1 VIQPGDSLLHY
12 RFLESLGEGG
22 EGVVWRALDTRL
34 GREVAV
40 KLLPDRIAGSPEA
53 LARLEHEAR
62 VLAALNH
69 ASIVTIFAVEDAGK
83 DRLLVMELVRGH
95 SLEASIPDGGMPLDR
110 ILPIAI
116 PIADALAG
124 AHARGVCHRDLKPR
138 NIVLAEDGRPKILDF
153 GIAERS
159 VPEPAVEASQ
169 APTRTMAPAWL
180 TGTAPYMAPE
190 LVRGEPG
197 DQRGDLFAF
206 GVLLYEMAT
215 GRRPFPGSTRA
226 EVLAS
231 ILRDE
236 PLPPSALRPELPP
249 ELDRVVERCLEKDP
263 ARRFQ
268 SAAELRDALA
278 GIGMLTT
285 PATAIA
291 AAAAAQAAAAA
302 TAGRLVAPA
311 APGASVAVLPFAD
324 MSREQD
330 QGYFCEGVAE
340 EIISALSRIGSLSVA
355 SRAASFRL
363 RGASLDPREIGRRLG
378 VRALLEGSVRKS
390 GDRLRVTA
398 ELVDTGTGYGLWSET
413 FDRTLED
420 VFAIQEGIARSIAS
434 ALEVQ
439 LTHTEEEAI
448 GRVPTRDVRAYDL
461 YLRGRSY
468 YFQYRRRGV
477 ELAREMFE
485 RALEVDP
492 AYARAWAG
500 LADVYCFLYL
510 YIARIRENI
519 ERAET
524 ASRRA
529 LDLDPD
535 LAEAH
540 ASWGVAMSTAGRNE
554 EADSAFERALAL
566 DPGLFEAHYFY
577 ARHSFAAGKTEQAVR
592 LYERAEALRPE
603 DYQSPLLVAQIY
615 SDLGH
620 EVDARAAYVR
630 GLRKARARLELQP
643 DDTRARYMG
652 ANALVAL
659 GDREK
664 GLAWA
669 RLAGAQEPDEPMLL
683 YNVGCIYSMAGDIEA
698 AIGALERAVAG
709 GLTQR
714 GWFEHDSNLDPLRGH
729 PRFKALLALLG

>member
-1 VIQPGDSLLHY
+1 MIRSGDTLLHY
-12 RFLESLGEGG
+12 RFLERLGEGG
-22 EGVVWRALDTRL
+22 EGVVWRAFDTRL
-34 GREVAV
+34 GREVAI
-40 KLLPDRIAGSPEA
+40 KLLPDRIAGSPDA
-53 LARLEHEAR
+53 LSRLEHEAR
-62 VLAALNH
+62 LLAALDHPN
-69 ASIVTIFAVEDAGK
+69 IVTIFAVEDAGK
-83 DRLLVMELVRGH
+83 DRLLVMELVRGR
-95 SLEASIPDGGMPLDR
+95 SLEASLPDGGMPLDR

-116 PIADALAG
+116 PIADALTA
-124 AHARGVCHRDLKPR
+124 AHARGVSHRDLKPR
-138 NIVLAEDGRPKILDF
+138 NVVLAEDGRPKVLDF

-159 VPEPAVEASQ
+159 LPEPSIETSQ
-169 APTRTMAPAWL
+169 AATATMAAAAL

-190 LVRGEPG
+190 LVRGEAG
-197 DQRGDLFAF
+197 DARADLFAF

-215 GRRPFPGSTRA
+215 GRRPFPGGTRA
-226 EVLAS
+226 EILAS

-263 ARRFQ
+263 ARRFG
-268 SAAELRDALA
+268 SAAEVRDVLA
-278 GIGMLTT
+278 AIGMLTT
-285 PATAIA
+285 PSSAIA
-291 AAAAAQAAAAA
+291 AAAAAHAAAAA
-302 TAGRLVAPA
+302 TAGRTEGSDL
-311 APGASVAVLPFAD
+311 PGASVAVLPFVD

-340 EIISALSRIGSLSVA
+340 EILSALSRVGGLSVA

-363 RGASLDPREIGRRLG
+363 RGAALDPREIGRRLG

-390 GDRLRVTA
+390 GDRLRITA
-398 ELVDTGTGYGLWSET
+398 ELVDTGTGYGIWSET
-413 FDRTLED
+413 FDRALED
-420 VFAIQEGIARSIAS
+420 VFAIQEGIARSIAA
-434 ALEVQ
+434 ALKVE
-439 LTHTEEEAI
+439 LTGTEEEAI
-448 GRVPTRDVRAYDL
+448 GRASTKDVRAYDL

-468 YFQYRRRGV
+468 YFQYRRRGM
-477 ELAREMFE
+477 ELAREMFD

-500 LADVYCFLYL
+500 LADVFCFLYL
-510 YIARIRENI
+510 YVARLPENIAR
-519 ERAET
+519 AEE

-529 LDLDPD
+529 LALDPG

-554 EADSAFERALAL
+554 EAEAAFERALAL

-577 ARHSFAAGKTEQAVR
+577 ARHAFAAGRTEQAVR

-615 SDLGH
+615 SDLGR
-620 EVDARAAYVR
+620 EVDARAAHVR

-659 GDREK
+659 GEIEQ

-669 RLAGAQEPDEPMLL
+669 RMAEAAEPDEPMLL
-683 YNVGCIYSMAGDIEA
+683 YNVGCIYSMAGEIED
-698 AIGALERAVAG
+698 AIGTLERAVAG

-714 GWFEHDSNLDPLRGH
+714 GWFEHDSNLDPLRAH
-729 PRFKALLALLG
+729 PRFRALLASLG